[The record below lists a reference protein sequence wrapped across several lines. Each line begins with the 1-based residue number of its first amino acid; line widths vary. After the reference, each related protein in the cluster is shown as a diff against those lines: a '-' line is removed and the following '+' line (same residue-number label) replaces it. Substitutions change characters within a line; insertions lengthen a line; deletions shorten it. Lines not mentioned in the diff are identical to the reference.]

1 MKILKAIVLL
11 FLSCGTVCAQA
22 PLRSGKPVMSS
33 DPEGVAPLGVLQAIA
48 SQPVGSAYL
57 RTSDSNPSV
66 FLLAKVGTPGAR
78 GLYFAT
84 MEGIRKP
91 GGELVFGRPVKVK
104 AFWGKPKN
112 MPVYGCVFNYKGGV
126 LSLWAESQESLTLAS
141 FDPDT
146 RELSKIAS
154 IPVEGL
160 AGVHSISA
168 VELADGTLDV
178 TAIAG
183 DGSRYRTDRAKDESW
198 YDGAMIYK
206 GCIAKGGLRTMIL
219 KDPARGGSFKDASP
233 ASFMIAPTGVARICD
248 PFMGADGY
256 LVVNRF
262 GVFTW
267 QEAASAKSPRCRVLD
282 ESGDKVVYQANG
294 AHMTLLS
301 LRSGERI
308 AIMGGEGALVSC
320 RFEGMGLQGP
330 ILSQPRTVLERGG
343 ALYTGT
349 LGVPEVVDWDGDGKL
364 DIVVGNSEGRI
375 QLFRNTGTNAQ
386 PAFSSFAEP
395 LLCDGEPVCI
405 RPGYLGVQGPFE
417 AVWGYMCPSIFDWNG
432 DGHPD
437 IVFSNAMGKLEVM
450 LNTGAPSGME
460 LRRPYALC
468 EDGLEIKG
476 LWRVKPAVAEI
487 GGKVCVVNLDGE
499 GALHRWWKE
508 DEMSLTDGGQLLLK
522 NGKPIT
528 AHPASAGRDGV
539 IGRVKINLYDW
550 DGDGDLDLILGTP
563 QTSSLPRP
571 DKGLPNGFV
580 LKQLML
586 QVFYME
592 NVGNDENPR
601 FADPVGFRVK
611 GEDLNLGVHANA
623 PEPCLLGDVSNGANL
638 LVGCESGRLFWIDR
652 KDLSTFTIK
661 ERYDKK

>member
-11 FLSCGTVCAQA
+11 FLSCGVLCAQA

-48 SQPVGSAYL
+48 SLPAGSAYL
-57 RTSDSNPSV
+57 HDTDSNPSL
-66 FLLAKVGTPGAR
+66 FILAGVGTPAAR
-78 GLYFAT
+78 GLYCAT

-91 GGELVFGRPVKVK
+91 GGELVFGRPVKIK
-104 AFWGKPKN
+104 AYWGKPKN

-126 LSLWAESQESLTLAS
+126 LSLWAESQESLAMAS
-141 FDPDT
+141 YDPET
-146 RELSKIAS
+146 RELSKFAS

-168 VELADGTLDV
+168 LELADGTLEV

-198 YDGAMIYK
+198 YDGALIYK
-206 GCIAKGGLRTMIL
+206 GDIAKGGLRKMIL
-219 KDPARGGSFKDASP
+219 KDPVKGGSFKEAS
-233 ASFMIAPTGVARICD
+233 AVSWMVAPTGVGRISD
-248 PFMGADGY
+248 AFMGADGY

-262 GVFTW
+262 GVLGW
-267 QEAASAKSPRCRVLD
+267 QEASSAKTPRCRVRD
-282 ESGDKVVYQANG
+282 DSGRQVMYPANG
-294 AHMTLLS
+294 AKMSILR
-301 LRSGERI
+301 LRSGENI
-308 AIMGGEGALVSC
+308 VVMGGEGKRVSC
-320 RFEGMGLQGP
+320 RFEGMGDRGP
-330 ILSQPRTVLERGG
+330 LLSQPLTVLQRGG
-343 ALYTGT
+343 SLYTGS
-349 LGVPEVVDWDGDGKL
+349 LGVPEVVDWDGDGNL
-364 DIVVGNSEGRI
+364 DIVCGNSEGRLM
-375 QLFRNTGTNAQ
+375 LFRNSGSNSQ
-386 PAFSSFAEP
+386 PAYSSFAEP
-395 LLCDGEPVCI
+395 LLCEGEEVCI
-405 RPGYLGVQGPFE
+405 RPGYIGVQGPFE
-417 AVWGYMCPSIFDWNG
+417 AVWGYMCPSVFDWNG
-432 DGHPD
+432 DGRPD
-437 IVFSNAMGKLEVM
+437 IVFSDARGKLEVM
-450 LNTGAPSGME
+450 LNTGAASGME
-460 LRRPYALC
+460 LRRQYALK

-499 GALHRWWKE
+499 GALHKWWKVD
-508 DEMSLTDGGQLLLK
+508 DESLADGGQLLLK
-522 NGKPIT
+522 SGKPIT

-539 IGRVKINLYDW
+539 IGRVKINLCDW
-550 DGDGDLDLILGTP
+550 DGDGDQDLILGTP
-563 QTSSLPRP
+563 QTSCLPHP
-571 DKGLPNGFV
+571 EKGIPNGFV

-623 PEPCLLGDVSNGANL
+623 PEPCLLGNVSSGPNL

-652 KDLSTFTIK
+652 RDLSAFTIK